1 MGWGS
6 TSQLPRTGWASR
18 NSEADWKQ
26 KVVVVTSDRTARAFF
41 HDLDEKCMQSSNVR
55 LSIVFLDVEHPLN
68 MEVFDKR
75 IENADAV
82 VIATSPVHSRV
93 KDSPTQLLEVRAI
106 EFAIANKKPLGLVAS
121 TLNEAV
127 LKHLAPLR
135 EHAILVLLCE
145 DTLGLHGIL
154 ELFQARMRF
163 MQIGNSDS
171 VLFDVG
177 KAITNLAL
185 GRT

>member
-1 MGWGS
+1 
-6 TSQLPRTGWASR
+6 
-18 NSEADWKQ
+18 
-26 KVVVVTSDRTARAFF
+26 
-41 HDLDEKCMQSSNVR
+41 
-55 LSIVFLDVEHPLN
+55 
-68 MEVFDKR
+68 
-75 IENADAV
+75 
-82 VIATSPVHSRV
+82 
-93 KDSPTQLLEVRAI
+93 
-106 EFAIANKKPLGLVAS
+106 
-121 TLNEAV
+121 V